1 MNLEKIATTPL
12 MQQYFEIKNEYTDTL
27 LLFQVGDFYELFFD
41 DAKKASAFL
50 AITLTK
56 RGKNNGQDVP
66 LCGIPV
72 HALTH
77 YLVKLIKGG
86 FRVAICDQV
95 TRPVPGTVVK
105 RKVTQVFTP
114 GTLVDS
120 NLLDEKSASYLFSF
134 FPLKD
139 SWGLVFSELLTA
151 QIFATV
157 VPAGAYK
164 MIESELVRFF
174 PDEIILPNLK
184 ETKSFDTYF
193 KKLGYFVSVTDFEN
207 TNNNL
212 ELDNN
217 KDNNNN
223 NLAQLWLEK
232 QFSHDILEKIN
243 NSKSINNT
251 LHVLYF
257 YLKKNHQ
264 DALEQFRTIRFYEP
278 EDYLILDYST
288 QKNLEI
294 IKNIQ
299 DGSRKNSL
307 ISILDKAKTSMG
319 SRTIKKWL
327 LRPLVD
333 KKAILQRQDFIADLY
348 KKIDIMQQLEALLSN
363 ICDIERIIGRI
374 ALSKA
379 LVQDF
384 LGLKRSLIILPEI
397 KNILQQNID
406 TFLSKII
413 QGKIY
418 DFSGLIQ
425 LLESSL
431 NSDYDSKYIIKKGFD
446 LELDRLRN
454 LVENGQQEI
463 LKLEQKEIDRT
474 KINSLKIRFN
484 NITGYYIEVTN
495 PNLHLVPSDYI
506 EKQKLVNRK
515 RFVTKE
521 LIALE
526 HELTKAQ
533 SEIEIVEQ
541 KIFNKVKF
549 EVMQYLPNLRNTAQ
563 SIAYVDALF
572 GFALVAYQNNYV
584 KPDFNDDRNILIT
597 SGRHPVV
604 EQKLDNNFEPNDT
617 NLSDDQSLWI
627 ITGPNMGG
635 KSTYL
640 RQVALLCIMAQCGSF
655 LPCKSANLPIIDRI
669 FTRIGAGDNLAEGKS
684 TFLVEM
690 EETATICTQAT
701 KNSLVILDE
710 VGRGTSTFDG
720 MALAQAIIEYI
731 FQKIKTRCLFATHY
745 HELTQLEKNLKGITN
760 YHMLCK
766 KINDQVIFLH
776 KIVPGVSGGSFGIEV
791 AKLALLPDTIIQR
804 AEKILKDFESNKK

>member
-12 MQQYFEIKNEYTDTL
+12 MQQYFEIKSEYSDTL

-95 TRPVPGTVVK
+95 TKPMPGTVVK

-139 SWGLVFSELLTA
+139 SWGLIFSELLTA
-151 QIFATV
+151 QLYATV
-157 VPAGAYK
+157 LPAGAYK
-164 MIESELVRFF
+164 MVESELVRFF

-193 KKLGYFVSVTDFEN
+193 KKLGYFVSLTDFF
-207 TNNNL
+207 TDINNL
-212 ELDNN
+212 DLSDKCDNQ
-217 KDNNNN
+217 DINNYSSNS

-243 NSKSINNT
+243 SCKSINNT

-264 DALEQFRTIRFYEP
+264 DALEQFKTIRFYEP

-288 QKNLEI
+288 QKNLEV

-299 DGSRKNSL
+299 DGSRKNSVL
-307 ISILDKAKTSMG
+307 SVLDRAKTSMG
-319 SRTIKKWL
+319 SRTVKKWL

-333 KKAILQRQDFIADLY
+333 KNIILQRQEFVLSLY
-348 KKIDIMQQLEALLSN
+348 KQIDAMQQFEALLSN

-379 LVQDF
+379 LIQDF
-384 LGLKRSLIILPEI
+384 LGLKRSLIILPAV
-397 KNILQQNID
+397 KNILQQNINCA
-406 TFLSKII
+406 LSKVI
-413 QGKIY
+413 QEKIFDY
-418 DFSGLIQ
+418 TSLVN
-425 LLESSL
+425 LLECSLIDTSSD
-431 NSDYDSKYIIKKGFD
+431 SISEQISFSKYIIKKGFD
-446 LELDRLRN
+446 LELDRLRD
-454 LVENGQQEI
+454 LVENGQKEI
-463 LKLEQKEIDRT
+463 LKLEQKEVDRT

-484 NITGYYIEVTN
+484 NITGYYIEITN

-521 LIALE
+521 LIELE
-526 HELTKAQ
+526 QELTKAQ
-533 SEIEIVEQ
+533 NEIEIVEQ
-541 KIFNKVKF
+541 KVFSKVKS
-549 EVMQYLPNLRNTAQ
+549 EVM
-563 SIAYVDALF
+563 
-572 GFALVAYQNNYV
+572 
-584 KPDFNDDRNILIT
+584 
-597 SGRHPVV
+597 
-604 EQKLDNNFEPNDT
+604 
-617 NLSDDQSLWI
+617 
-627 ITGPNMGG
+627 
-635 KSTYL
+635 
-640 RQVALLCIMAQCGSF
+640 
-655 LPCKSANLPIIDRI
+655 
-669 FTRIGAGDNLAEGKS
+669 
-684 TFLVEM
+684 
-690 EETATICTQAT
+690 
-701 KNSLVILDE
+701 
-710 VGRGTSTFDG
+710 
-720 MALAQAIIEYI
+720 
-731 FQKIKTRCLFATHY
+731 
-745 HELTQLEKNLKGITN
+745 
-760 YHMLCK
+760 
-766 KINDQVIFLH
+766 
-776 KIVPGVSGGSFGIEV
+776 
-791 AKLALLPDTIIQR
+791 
-804 AEKILKDFESNKK
+804 